1 MCEQLLS
8 HPFIKRYAG
17 TEVDLAAYVK
27 SVVDPTERLKQ
38 IAEMLAIHY
47 YLLFNGSDGIW
58 HHMKTFYMEQST
70 LSFSGKV
77 YVGQNDI
84 FDSLSNIRKKLKGDR
99 PREKIV
105 HVVEKLHCRANG
117 ETGVAIR
124 VSGSFIVGNQF
135 LVCGDGIK
143 AEGMPSMDELS
154 IDIPSK
160 RVGQFREQFIM
171 QPGNLMSCYYIS
183 KQDLYIIQS

>member
-1 MCEQLLS
+1 
-8 HPFIKRYAG
+8 
-17 TEVDLAAYVK
+17 
-27 SVVDPTERLKQ
+27 
-38 IAEMLAIHY
+38 
-47 YLLFNGSDGIW
+47 
-58 HHMKTFYMEQST
+58 
-70 LSFSGKV
+70 V

-84 FDSLSNIRKKLKGDR
+84 FDSLSNIRKKLKGDK

-105 HVVEKLHCRANG
+105 HVVEKLHCRVNG